1 MKKIISI
8 MLLTMLFVIA
18 CGEKKESVTAGAEKE
33 QVIKVGLEST
43 YPPFEYKEDGQFRL

>member
-18 CGEKKESVTAGAEKE
+18 CGEKKESATSGNEKE
-33 QVIKVGLEST
+33 QVIKKMGN
-43 YPPFEYKEDGQFRL
+43 